1 MGGGSAVAWPMPHH
15 DAFWGVH
22 PIVPT
27 PFHDDGSVDLDSVA
41 PPGRRH
47 GRHGRPGHRRCS
59 ASWASRTSS
68 RPPSAARCCGPPSN
82 SAAGRLTIWVGIRG
96 LGTAACVEQA
106 QEAEALGADAIFV
119 APIPPQSDAALERHF
134 REVAASTSLPMALH
148 DYPASF
154 GVSLSVDLIGRL
166 ARDGVAPY
174 IKAEDPP
181 VIGKQ
186 RRVLAAADGRIGVF
200 GGLGGAWLYEEL
212 EAGAAGVMTGLAF
225 PEVLVEIVA
234 RFAAGDRAGA
244 AAVFDRA
251 LPRHPLRVPARHRR
265 GAAQARVPPPRRLRR
280 RARRAPA
287 APVDAATLAGF
298 EAVVE
303 RCGLRIDAPGWA
315 RPPVEAPVPASGRP
329 VADRGHG
336 GVRSCGPKRLHAR
349 DGTPCQNRGS

>member
-1 MGGGSAVAWPMPHH
+1 MGGGAGIAWSMPHH

-27 PFHDDGSVDLDSVA
+27 PFHDDGTVDLDGVRRMVDAMVA
-41 PPGRRH
+41 TGVQGIAVLGFMGESHKLMASERREVL
-47 GRHGRPGHRRCS
+47 R
-59 ASWASRTSS
+59 
-68 RPPSAARCCGPPSN
+68 AAVERS
-82 SAAGRLTIWVGIRG
+82 AGRLPIWVGVRG
-96 LGTAACVEQA
+96 LGTAACVEQV
-106 QEAEALGADAIFV
+106 QEAEALGASAVFV

-154 GVSLSVDLIGRL
+154 GISLGVDLIGRL

-174 IKAEDPP
+174 LKAEDPP
-181 VIGKQ
+181 VIVKQ

-251 LPRHPLRVPARHRR
+251 LPVIRYEFQPGIGVALRKHVYRRR
-265 GAAQARVPPPRRLRR
+265 GIFASEHV
-280 RARRAPA
+280 RAPA
-287 APVDAATLAGF
+287 TPVDEATLAGF

-303 RCGLRIDAPGWA
+303 RCGLRIDAPGWT
-315 RPPVEAPVPASGRP
+315 RPPVEGPVPASRP
-329 VADRGHG
+329 PRA
-336 GVRSCGPKRLHAR
+336 
-349 DGTPCQNRGS
+349 

>member
-1 MGGGSAVAWPMPHH
+1 MSHH

-27 PFHDDGSVDLDSVA
+27 PFHDDGGVDLDSV
-41 PPGRRH
+41 RRMVDAMVATGVQGIAVLGFMGESH
-47 GRHGRPGHRRCS
+47 KLMAAERREVL
-59 ASWASRTSS
+59 R
-68 RPPSAARCCGPPSN
+68 AAVEQS
-82 SAAGRLTIWVGIRG
+82 AGRLPIWVGVRG

-106 QEAEALGADAIFV
+106 QEAEALGASAVFV

-154 GVSLSVDLIGRL
+154 GISLGVDLIGRL

-181 VIGKQ
+181 VIVKQ

-200 GGLGGAWLYEEL
+200 GGLGGAWLFEEL

-251 LPRHPLRVPARHRR
+251 LPVIRYEFQPGIGVALRKHVFRRR
-265 GAAQARVPPPRRLRR
+265 GIFASERV
-280 RARRAPA
+280 RAPA
-287 APVDAATLAGF
+287 TPVDEATLADF

-303 RCGLRIDAPGWA
+303 RCGLRIDAPGWTRSPVA
-315 RPPVEAPVPASGRP
+315 GPVPPSRPPRA
-329 VADRGHG
+329 
-336 GVRSCGPKRLHAR
+336 
-349 DGTPCQNRGS
+349 

>member
-1 MGGGSAVAWPMPHH
+1 MPHH
-15 DAFWGVH
+15 NAFWGVH

-27 PFHDDGSVDLDSVA
+27 PFRDDGSVDVDGVHRLVDAMLAAGVQGIA
-41 PPGRRH
+41 VLGFMGEAHKLKAAERREVL
-47 GRHGRPGHRRCS
+47 R
-59 ASWASRTSS
+59 
-68 RPPSAARCCGPPSN
+68 AAVER
-82 SAAGRLTIWVGIRG
+82 AAGRLHVWVGIRG

-106 QEAEALGADAIFV
+106 QEAEALGASAVFV

-154 GVSLSVDLIGRL
+154 GVSLSVDLIARL

-174 IKAEDPP
+174 VKAEDPP
-181 VIGKQ
+181 VIVKQ
-186 RRVLAAADGRIGVF
+186 RRVLAAAGGRIGVF
-200 GGLGGAWLYEEL
+200 GGLGGAWLFEEL

-251 LPRHPLRVPARHRR
+251 LPLIRYEFQPGIGVALRKHVYRRR
-265 GAAQARVPPPRRLRR
+265 GVFASEHV
-280 RARRAPA
+280 RAPA
-287 APVDAATLAGF
+287 PAVDAATLADF

-303 RCGLRIDAPGWA
+303 RCGLRIDTPGWT
-315 RPPVEAPVPASGRP
+315 RPPVTGPVPPSRP
-329 VADRGHG
+329 PRA
-336 GVRSCGPKRLHAR
+336 
-349 DGTPCQNRGS
+349 

>member
-1 MGGGSAVAWPMPHH
+1 VRLTGPEATLSRPGRPTVTVSGGSTIAWSMPHH
-15 DAFWGVH
+15 DAYWGVH

-27 PFHDDGSVDLDSVA
+27 PFRDDGRVDLDSVDRLVDGMVA
-41 PPGRRH
+41 TGVQGIALLGFMGEAHKLATAERRDVL
-47 GRHGRPGHRRCS
+47 R
-59 ASWASRTSS
+59 
-68 RPPSAARCCGPPSN
+68 AAVER
-82 SAAGRLTIWVGIRG
+82 AAGRLSIWVGIRG
-96 LGTAACVEQA
+96 LGTAACIDQA
-106 QEAEALGADAIFV
+106 QEAESLGADAIFV

-154 GVSLSVDLIGRL
+154 GINLSVDLIGRL

-251 LPRHPLRVPARHRR
+251 LPVIRYEFQPGIGVALRKHVYRRR
-265 GAAQARVPPPRRLRR
+265 GIFAGEHV
-280 RARRAPA
+280 RAPA
-287 APVDAATLAGF
+287 SPVDAATLAGF

-303 RCGLRIDAPGWA
+303 RCGLRIDAPGWT
-315 RPPVEAPVPASGRP
+315 RPPVEAPVPASRP
-329 VADRGHG
+329 PRA
-336 GVRSCGPKRLHAR
+336 
-349 DGTPCQNRGS
+349 